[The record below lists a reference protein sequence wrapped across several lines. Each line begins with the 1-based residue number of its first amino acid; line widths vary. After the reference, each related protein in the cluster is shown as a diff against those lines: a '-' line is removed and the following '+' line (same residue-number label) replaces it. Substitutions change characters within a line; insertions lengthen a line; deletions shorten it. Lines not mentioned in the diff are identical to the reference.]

1 VELSVTIDDSV
12 AKFEG
17 PGAKADRA
25 LSFLEFPIS
34 VELISELELDLSI
47 TSDD

>member
-1 VELSVTIDDSV
+1 MELFVTTEDSV

-17 PGAKADRA
+17 PMAKVDRS

-34 VELISELELDLSI
+34 VELIPELELELSI